1 MLSLSEAAILSTA
14 LEAILY
20 GLSLFMMFLT
30 FRTLLRNNDSRDL
43 NWGMIAATCA
53 LLLLSTSELGV
64 NITRL
69 YRGFITRG
77 PHLPGGSDQYFA
89 GASDPTFLVKSILYD
104 FQTAILDAVVIYR
117 AYVVWQSVLVIAVPV
132 LGWVGLII
140 SCIGL
145 NSTFAQTLTNTSARA
160 ALAKKT
166 GRWITAA
173 YSLTLATN
181 LLTTFILAFKIWTV
195 ARRSA
200 RYQANSNL
208 TSLLHVIIESGAIYS
223 VTITI
228 ALATFVAKN
237 TVVYVVLDMISPII
251 SIVFSMIIA
260 RTGLARE
267 SASRNGPSQGGL
279 NWSSPPPRVI
289 RHHREDSTFDIGG
302 TTFVDVTPMAQ
313 PGGSTVAPQAMKASE
328 GPQAESEPLKA
339 NNSFELDDRPGT
351 ALVSSGKAGDA

>member
-1 MLSLSEAAILSTA
+1 MLSLSEAAILSTT
-14 LEAILY
+14 LEAVLY

-30 FRTLLRNNDSRDL
+30 FRTLLRTTEPPGRDL
-43 NWGMIAATCA
+43 NWGMLAATCA

-64 NITRL
+64 NIARL
-69 YRGFITRG
+69 YRGFITKG
-77 PHLPGGSDQYFA
+77 PHLPGGPDQYFA
-89 GASDPTFLVKSILYD
+89 GASDSTFLVKSILYD

-117 AYVVWQSVLVIAVPV
+117 AYVVWQSVLVVAVPI
-132 LGWVGLII
+132 LGWIALII

-145 NSTFAQTLTNTSARA
+145 NATFARTLTNTQARA
-160 ALAKKT
+160 ALVAET

-251 SIVFSMIIA
+251 SIVFSMIIV
-260 RTGLARE
+260 RVGLARE
-267 SASRNGPSQGGL
+267 ESSKQNVAFQGPLS
-279 NWSSPPPRVI
+279 WSSPPPSRVP
-289 RHHREDSTFDIGG
+289 RHHREDSTFEIGG
-302 TTFVDVTPMAQ
+302 ATFVEVTQTQQ
-313 PGGSTVAPQAMKASE
+313 PGSESAVASQVAHE
-328 GPQAESEPLKA
+328 GPESEPLKA
-339 NNSFELDDRPGT
+339 NNSFELDVREER
-351 ALVSSGKAGDA
+351 SFGKVDA